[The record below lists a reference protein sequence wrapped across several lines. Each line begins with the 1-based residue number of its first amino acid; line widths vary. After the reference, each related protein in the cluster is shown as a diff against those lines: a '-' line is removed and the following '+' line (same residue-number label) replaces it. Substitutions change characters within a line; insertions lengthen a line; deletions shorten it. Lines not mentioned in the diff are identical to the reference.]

1 MLRNEEQQEQ
11 KKYGNKF
18 FKIPGPFM
26 SNHEL
31 HEYECP
37 FVILSQRDSF
47 GITVCLEERAFLF
60 ISQYLQHAL
69 SSLLFSI

>member
-1 MLRNEEQQEQ
+1 MRRNEEQQEQ

-37 FVILSQRDSF
+37 FVIL
-47 GITVCLEERAFLF
+47 
-60 ISQYLQHAL
+60 
-69 SSLLFSI
+69 